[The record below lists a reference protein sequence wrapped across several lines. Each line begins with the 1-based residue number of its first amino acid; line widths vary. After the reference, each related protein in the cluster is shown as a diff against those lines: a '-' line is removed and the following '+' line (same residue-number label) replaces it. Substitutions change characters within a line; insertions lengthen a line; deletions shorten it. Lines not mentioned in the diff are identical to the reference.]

1 MAKPT
6 KNNETAVNAK
16 GKKKRWDGKQTAA
29 LVMILI
35 MVFSMGA
42 GVVGWLAG
50 STKTTETTTNQTG
63 THVGVLNGLDIYK
76 VSDKD
81 YYIDV
86 PTGTGN
92 QPIEWH
98 FRANPISAANVSI
111 NNKARYYLGA
121 LATNTKNQ
129 FILSWENITKV
140 YITFDPYATP
150 EVIVSGTEIAY
161 GLGAVG
167 WSEGDGKLGT
177 AYTKESAEHPEVPVM
192 TTRDLLDNKTEGIL
206 AINLYV
212 DNQSLTRIE
221 GMGSNETDK
230 IILVHG
236 INETDLDLA
245 AVKVKLSLLGII
257 EP

>member
-1 MAKPT
+1 MAKST
-6 KNNETAVNAK
+6 KNKEIVENTK
-16 GKKKRWDGKQTAA
+16 SKKKRWDSKQTAA

-50 STKTTETTTNQTG
+50 STKTPETITNQTG
-63 THVGVLNGLDIYK
+63 AHVGVLNGLDIYE
-76 VSDKD
+76 VNDKD
-81 YYIDV
+81 YYTDV
-86 PTGTGN
+86 PTGAGSR
-92 QPIEWH
+92 PIEWH

-111 NNKARYYLGA
+111 NNKAKYYLGA
-121 LATNTKNQ
+121 VATNHP
-129 FILSWENITKV
+129 FILRWENITKV
-140 YITFDPYATP
+140 YITFDPYDKP

-167 WSEGDGKLGT
+167 WSEGEGKLGT
-177 AYTKESAEHPEVPVM
+177 AYTKESVERPEVPVM
-192 TTRDLLDNKTEGIL
+192 TTRELLDNKTEGIL

-212 DNQSLTRIE
+212 DNQSVTRIE

-236 INETDLDLA
+236 TNETDLDLA
-245 AVKVKLSLLGII
+245 AVKVKLILLGII